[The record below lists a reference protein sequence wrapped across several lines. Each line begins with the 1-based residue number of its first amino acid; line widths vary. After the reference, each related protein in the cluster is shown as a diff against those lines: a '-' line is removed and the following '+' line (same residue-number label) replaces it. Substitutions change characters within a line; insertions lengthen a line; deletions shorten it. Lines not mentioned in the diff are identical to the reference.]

1 MKLVSLLLISVLTVA
16 CGQEGSGGGSS
27 SSSSKEQGCSLNG
40 RSVACES
47 IRGADGLG
55 IDLLDAMI
63 DVPVKIEG
71 SEMTF
76 LQDKSA
82 TSTGRRIN
90 CKVAVKSGDMFRFAL
105 RGERLLMMTP
115 EGSYEMDRLSGGPG
129 VNGTWTWKG
138 YIDQGTHLIRNMT
151 VVGGNR
157 VIMRNSCEL

>member
-16 CGQEGSGGGSS
+16 CGQQGSGGGSS
-27 SSSSKEQGCSLNG
+27 SSDKEQGCSLNG

-55 IDLLDAMI
+55 IDLLEAMI

-71 SEMTF
+71 AEMTF

-82 TSTGRRIN
+82 VSTGRRIN
-90 CKVAVKSGDMFRFAL
+90 CKLSVKDGEMYRFAL
-105 RGERLLMMTP
+105 RGERLMLMTP
-115 EGSYEMDRLSGGPG
+115 EGTYEMERLSGGPG

-138 YIDQGTHLIRNMT
+138 YIDQGTHLIRNLT
-151 VVGGNR
+151 VINSNR
-157 VIMRNSCEL
+157 AIMRNSCEL